1 MINIYKH
8 GDAQDSHVSL
18 PEGNHKFDVLP
29 LKFLIVSWFLSG
41 YLEGLESR
49 LINRC

>member
-29 LKFLIVSWFLSG
+29 QVSYCFLVFIRVLG
-41 YLEGLESR
+41 GSR
-49 LINRC
+49 V